1 MSQEFAAGASAPAFG
16 VRVARAA
23 GSSSRESASAAIA
36 RTVEDIEKILAGEN
50 LKISGPKRAAL
61 REKIQ
66 AALIKSSRS
75 WYKKGFNRGHKEAF
89 RAHKTHKHVPET
101 LEVEVEREFVPNTKR
116 RVPLKSTL
124 TKAFREKA

>member
-1 MSQEFAAGASAPAFG
+1 MSKEFAAGASA
-16 VRVARAA
+16 
-23 GSSSRESASAAIA
+23 SIA
-36 RTVEDIEKILAGEN
+36 RTVEDIEKILTGEK
-50 LKISGPKRAAL
+50 LKISNPKREAL
-61 REKIQ
+61 RKKIK

-89 RAHKTHKHVPET
+89 RAYKAHKRVPET

-116 RVPLKSTL
+116 RVLLKSTL

>member
-1 MSQEFAAGASAPAFG
+1 MSKESMAGAC
-16 VRVARAA
+16 
-23 GSSSRESASAAIA
+23 AAIEQ
-36 RTVEDIEKILAGEN
+36 TMTDIEKILTGEK
-50 LKISGPKRAAL
+50 LKISNPKREAL
-61 REKIQ
+61 RKKIK

-89 RAHKTHKHVPET
+89 RAHKTHKRVPET